1 MADGPTTAHW
11 GDLRA
16 RRPVAEDALATS
28 PVSLGG
34 IETPL
39 CVAMDVAGNLHLL
52 APVQRGP
59 VNSMPPDLK
68 GLKVRH
74 RILET
79 GEFLDLIATPSYEQ
93 VFNPVCRDVIG
104 AIVGEQRD
112 PWTAVA
118 ATIRA
123 WQGAWKP
130 VNPEMDKNVQVGLFG
145 ELLVL
150 RTLMFPCIG
159 FAAVDQWSGPE
170 SERHD
175 FVGDRL
181 HLEVK
186 TTRKSRHEHE
196 ISRLDQ
202 LRAPE
207 GCQLLVASIQLE
219 QSIGGNQTLATS
231 IDETVDL
238 LRGNMGA
245 LDRFMTKLANMG
257 WSEEMRVSGEL
268 LRFYVSSAF
277 IYIVDESFPRLP
289 DEFVPPS
296 GVVSV
301 KYTIDLANLP
311 ALGMNEAIDVVRSAN
326 SLAVTQ
332 RSSGL

>member
-1 MADGPTTAHW
+1 MADGPTPAHW
-11 GDLRA
+11 ADLRA
-16 RRPVAEDALATS
+16 RRPVAEDALATI
-28 PVSLGG
+28 PVTLEGA
-34 IETPL
+34 ETL
-39 CVAMDVAGNLHLL
+39 LSIAMDMAGNLHLL
-52 APVQRGP
+52 APVQRDP
-59 VNSMPPDLK
+59 VVPMPPDLK

-79 GEFLDLIATPSYEQ
+79 GEFLDLMAAPSYEQ

-104 AIVGEQRD
+104 AIAGEQRD
-112 PWTAVA
+112 PWVAVA

-123 WQGAWKP
+123 WQNAWKP
-130 VNPEMDKNVQVGLFG
+130 VHPEMDKNVQVGLFG

-150 RTLMFPCIG
+150 RTLMFPCLG
-159 FAAVDQWSGPE
+159 FAAIDQWSGPE
-170 SERHD
+170 CERHD

-202 LRAPE
+202 LRVPE
-207 GCQLLVASIQLE
+207 DCRLLLASIQLE
-219 QSIGGNQTLATS
+219 QSVGGNETLASS
-231 IDETVDL
+231 IDETVDI
-238 LRGNMGA
+238 LRSNMAA

-268 LRFYVSSAF
+268 LRFFVRSAF
-277 IYIVDESFPRLP
+277 VYMVDESFPRLP

-311 ALGMNEAIDVVRSAN
+311 ALGMDEAMDVIRSAN
-326 SLAVTQ
+326 SLAVP
-332 RSSGL
+332 